1 MKKAFKKIFLYSL
14 IFIPMLSYGA
24 GKERDENLI
33 LPDISLI
40 DIPTSGIVDYYGF
53 CFKSRFYSSG
63 GVLTW
68 LNFGVMDRLNLGASF
83 MVDNLVGSGTPVKMV
98 HPEIQVKFRFY
109 DGGIYLPSLAIG
121 YDGQGYYYDRDIKKY
136 MEKEKGLYLVS
147 SKEVLTPGLVAH
159 GGLNVPDFDN
169 SYLFG
174 FIGLNY
180 NIEEK
185 VNLMAEYDNFFHS
198 DDPERF
204 NIGARF
210 YITPTFTLD
219 ASIREIGRSEKFSN
233 GWPRKSE
240 RILQMTYNTSF

>member
-1 MKKAFKKIFLYSL
+1 MKNAYKIFFLSVL
-14 IFIPMLSYGA
+14 MSIATFSYGA

-33 LPDISLI
+33 LPDINLI
-40 DIPTSGIVDYYGF
+40 DIPTSGIIDYYGF
-53 CFKSRFYSSG
+53 SFKSRFYSSG

-109 DGGIYLPSLAIG
+109 DGGIYIPSLALG
-121 YDGQGYYYDRDIKKY
+121 YDGQGYYYDRDLKKY

-147 SKEVLTPGLVAH
+147 SKEVLTPGLVFH
-159 GGLNVPDFDN
+159 GGFNIPDFDN

-174 FIGLNY
+174 FMGLSY

-185 VNLMAEYDNFFHS
+185 VNLMVEYDNLFHS

-204 NIGARF
+204 NIGSRF
-210 YITPTFTLD
+210 YITPSFTLD
-219 ASIREIGRSEKFSN
+219 ASIREIGKNEKFLN
-233 GWPRKSE
+233 GWRRKSE